1 MNNNDRRYD
10 DIIDMEH
17 HVSQTHKQMSVHDR
31 AAQFAPFAAL
41 TGHDEAIREESRI
54 TYQRKELDEN
64 MMEILDRKLDYIIK
78 KKNTDF
84 DIKLTYFVPD
94 DTKSG
99 GKYITIDGRIDKID
113 RYNRIIKMKDGRDIK
128 ICEIIDIEY

>member
-1 MNNNDRRYD
+1 
-10 DIIDMEH
+10 
-17 HVSQTHKQMSVHDR
+17 
-31 AAQFAPFAAL
+31 
-41 TGHDEAIREESRI
+41 
-54 TYQRKELDEN
+54 
-64 MMEILDRKLDYIIK
+64 MMELLDRKLDYIIK

-113 RYNRIIKMKDGRDIK
+113 RYNRIIKMKDGRNIK